1 MASYAIVEASGKQ
14 FWIEEGRFYDFDKLP
29 LNEGDKF
36 TLNNILAVSNGG
48 DLSIGH
54 PFLDNTYQ
62 IEVEVLRHISG
73 PKVRVYKMRSKK
85 KTRRTFGAKPKY
97 TRILVKSIT
106 KKLQAQTA
114 CFI

>member
-1 MASYAIVEASGKQ
+1 MGLYAIVEACGKQ
-14 FWIEEGRFYDFDKLP
+14 FWVEEGRYYDFAKLP

-36 TLNNILAVSNGG
+36 ILNNVLLVNSGG
-48 DLSIGH
+48 NVEIGQ
-54 PFLDNTYQ
+54 PFLDSSFK
-62 IEVEVLRHISG
+62 IEVEILRHIAG
-73 PKVRVYKMRSKK
+73 PKTRVYKMRPKK

-106 KKLQAQTA
+106 KKTQAQAA